1 MTSTQNGS
9 ISPGLRRIQAAA
21 LRLFAETGSTHLNVS
36 DLAQAAGVARGTI
49 YNNLPSTDG
58 LFEQIAG
65 QLSSEMS
72 QRILAMLAPD
82 DDPALRLAYGI
93 RCFLRRAHDEPDWG
107 RFLCRFALN
116 NTTLLAVWNGPA
128 MADLHNGFE
137 RGRFK
142 IQATQVPS
150 MIALIGGTVL
160 GAMFL
165 VLEGHKSWRE
175 AGADA
180 VELTLRGMGIDADE
194 ARALAA
200 LPLPPLPPLTDADS

>member
-1 MTSTQNGS
+1 
-9 ISPGLRRIQAAA
+9 
-21 LRLFAETGSTHLNVS
+21 
-36 DLAQAAGVARGTI
+36 
-49 YNNLPSTDG
+49 
-58 LFEQIAG
+58 
-65 QLSSEMS
+65 
-72 QRILAMLAPD
+72 
-82 DDPALRLAYGI
+82 
-93 RCFLRRAHDEPDWG
+93 
-107 RFLCRFALN
+107 
-116 NTTLLAVWNGPA
+116 
-128 MADLHNGFE
+128 
-137 RGRFK
+137 
-142 IQATQVPS
+142 